1 MKKSKNIQKTRAHL
15 VLFLSDTPFKPQRVE
30 LKTRYKRRE
39 KHPQK
44 NTFG

>member
-1 MKKSKNIQKTRAHL
+1 MKKPKNIRKTRAHL
-15 VLFLSDTPFKPQRVE
+15 VLFLSHTPFKPQQVE

-44 NTFG
+44 SNFG